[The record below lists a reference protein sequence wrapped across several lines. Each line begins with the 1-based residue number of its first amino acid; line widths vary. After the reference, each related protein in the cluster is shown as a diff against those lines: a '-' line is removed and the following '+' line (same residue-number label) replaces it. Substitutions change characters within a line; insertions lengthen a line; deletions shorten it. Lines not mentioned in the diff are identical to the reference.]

1 MAMQLNTQ
9 HKGWHSTGL
18 NKCPCTATNLPLRF
32 PIKDASLWQKSWE
45 GAIHSLLPQDK
56 PLVQGRWRS
65 TEEGARPTAD
75 RRPQREELGA
85 LRAHRPPLSTLASLG
100 RARVSGI
107 QPRALSYLERQG
119 GRWGRAAP
127 AGLEERT
134 MPAEPG
140 APGPRGRA
148 RALSAPRALRA
159 GCRRLATSPGPGAF
173 SRGGGSQGLGKGASH
188 GVLSLRVRAPHVPR
202 GRTARPGLPA
212 RGGTA
217 ATVAHAASRARGSA
231 WPGLPPS
238 TGPGGRGSA
247 SAPPPCIH
255 VPGFLLSLFPL
266 VGSRATGSS
275 WCLCPTALPLRGRGS
290 RAPREPEGP
299 ACREAGPGTRERA
312 SLFRAPC
319 GRSPGGSQGGAGARR
334 GGPQLHGEEGSF
346 HLLLLSHVLQGLGWS
361 SRVDFQT
368 SVPRD
373 AKAGS
378 CGQA

>member
-1 MAMQLNTQ
+1 
-9 HKGWHSTGL
+9 
-18 NKCPCTATNLPLRF
+18 
-32 PIKDASLWQKSWE
+32 
-45 GAIHSLLPQDK
+45 
-56 PLVQGRWRS
+56 
-65 TEEGARPTAD
+65 
-75 RRPQREELGA
+75 
-85 LRAHRPPLSTLASLG
+85 
-100 RARVSGI
+100 
-107 QPRALSYLERQG
+107 
-119 GRWGRAAP
+119 
-127 AGLEERT
+127 

-140 APGPRGRA
+140 APGPRGGA
-148 RALSAPRALRA
+148 RALSAPRAPRA
-159 GCRRLATSPGPGAF
+159 GGGRLATSPGPGAF
-173 SRGGGSQGLGKGASH
+173 SRGGGLGLGKGASH

-202 GRTARPGLPA
+202 GGTARPGLPA

-217 ATVAHAASRARGSA
+217 ATVAHAASRPRGSA

-238 TGPGGRGSA
+238 TGPGGGGSA
-247 SAPPPCIH
+247 SAPPACIH
-255 VPGFLLSLFPL
+255 VPGFLLSLFL
-266 VGSRATGSS
+266 LLGSGANGSS

-299 ACREAGPGTRERA
+299 ACREAGPGARERA
-312 SLFRAPC
+312 SLLRAPC

-346 HLLLLSHVLQGLGWS
+346 HLLLLSHVLQGLGCS